1 MEEEPKS
8 RGGRRPKRPRGTPHP
23 VPETS
28 LKNLRRWQPGE
39 SGNPSGK
46 PKSLVEITR
55 LAREITPRAIARLES
70 IMDNEKA
77 PYRDQ
82 IMAAIALM
90 DRGCG
95 RPAVGIF
102 HGTSGSTLSGAPDIE
117 GEDGAG
123 ATALLMAARGS
134 KDERILADLLAEAE
148 RIRQATARDGASERS
163 PPRRRRRSPEP
174 WRGGGRITALLLKAK
189 AANSERAAAP
199 PPKRIEAKP
208 DFVADSSGCIVAA
221 PAPWVESARPAETLN
236 NLQSKSK
243 PAAAPKAPPFQNEP
257 EPKPPPHPRHPG
269 ANIPGFADHL
279 ALKAKEIE
287 ALRKMYPN

>member
-1 MEEEPKS
+1 
-8 RGGRRPKRPRGTPHP
+8 
-23 VPETS
+23 

-82 IMAAIALM
+82 IMAAIALI
-90 DRGCG
+90 DRACG

-134 KDERILADLLAEAE
+134 KDERILAELLAEAE
-148 RIRQATARDGASERS
+148 RV
-163 PPRRRRRSPEP
+163 
-174 WRGGGRITALLLKAK
+174 K
-189 AANSERAAAP
+189 AA
-199 PPKRIEAKP
+199 I
-208 DFVADSSGCIVAA
+208 
-221 PAPWVESARPAETLN
+221 AR
-236 NLQSKSK
+236 
-243 PAAAPKAPPFQNEP
+243 
-257 EPKPPPHPRHPG
+257 
-269 ANIPGFADHL
+269 
-279 ALKAKEIE
+279 
-287 ALRKMYPN
+287 

>member
-1 MEEEPKS
+1 MEEEPKP

-82 IMAAIALM
+82 IMAAVALI

-95 RPAVGIF
+95 NRRLAC
-102 HGTSGSTLSGAPDIE
+102 STLP
-117 GEDGAG
+117 
-123 ATALLMAARGS
+123 L
-134 KDERILADLLAEAE
+134 
-148 RIRQATARDGASERS
+148 
-163 PPRRRRRSPEP
+163 PVPR
-174 WRGGGRITALLLKAK
+174 
-189 AANSERAAAP
+189 
-199 PPKRIEAKP
+199 
-208 DFVADSSGCIVAA
+208 
-221 PAPWVESARPAETLN
+221 
-236 NLQSKSK
+236 
-243 PAAAPKAPPFQNEP
+243 
-257 EPKPPPHPRHPG
+257 
-269 ANIPGFADHL
+269 
-279 ALKAKEIE
+279 
-287 ALRKMYPN
+287 